1 MPDTIASVLAY
12 EADLTKTIQKTILRD
27 LFVTEDKN
35 AHTFRVKIT
44 RAGEPVDLTGATVTG
59 YFMRYKDRVS
69 IPLTGTVEGSE
80 AVLTLKDGCYSTRT
94 MFCVT
99 LCVALGGAKHAVF
112 AGEGKMVLNR
122 SDAIVDPEDV
132 IPSVE
137 DIIAQYD
144 LMVSGTNA
152 ANTAAGSANTAAGN
166 ANNAA
171 SNANTATSN
180 ANAAT
185 SRANTAAAAIEGMTV
200 SASDVSAGTPA
211 SVEITDADGVK
222 NIHFNLRQGITGVTP
237 NITFQVATG
246 AAGSQVQVSQSGTP
260 ENPVVNLTI
269 PRGDTGAV
277 DGVDYYEGNPA
288 ALGTASPGTA
298 NGLARGDHVHPMPS
312 ATDVGAAISVDGVQA
327 DATGNVAVGAVRY
340 GAAQEL
346 TDEQKVQALAN
357 LGINRSEVA
366 SIKKL
371 CEAGNFAPNATVT
384 FSDAPINYDFFIARI
399 GYRGSAGMI
408 QGTGAT
414 ATISL
419 SSISGAASST
429 TIYAVRLQGDMTGK
443 TFTVYQSYTSTIKAD
458 STVFA
463 TPESVNIGPIYGV
476 RIGGA

>member
-59 YFMRYKDRVS
+59 YFMRYKDWVS
-69 IPLTGTVEGSE
+69 ITLTGTVEGSE
-80 AVLTLKDGCYSTRT
+80 AVLTLKEGCYSMRT

-122 SDAIVDPEDV
+122 SDAIADPENV

-137 DIIAQYD
+137 DIIAQYN

-152 ANTAAGSANTAAGN
+152 ANTAASSANTAAGK
-166 ANNAA
+166 ANTAA
-171 SNANTATSN
+171 STANTATSN

-211 SVEITDADGVK
+211 SVEITDDDGAK
-222 NIHFNLRQGITGVTP
+222 NIHFNLRQGLTGVTP
-237 NITFQVATG
+237 NITFQVVTG

-269 PRGDTGAV
+269 PRGDPGAV

-298 NGLARGDHVHPMPS
+298 NGLARGNHVHPMPS
-312 ATDVGAAISVDGVQA
+312 ATDVGAAVSVDGVQVDENGDIPLKA
-327 DATGNVAVGAVRY
+327 VNMKVVWTNASPTSDFAAQTVQTLNMDGYDYIFVLCRPTKNGTLDLPPTMATAGGAGRLFGLYQAGLCRRDFTIDSATAISFGDSQIAKTYSATSSSSYETNNVALIPTKIVAV
-340 GAAQEL
+340 
-346 TDEQKVQALAN
+346 K
-357 LGINRSEVA
+357 
-366 SIKKL
+366 
-371 CEAGNFAPNATVT
+371 
-384 FSDAPINYDFFIARI
+384 
-399 GYRGSAGMI
+399 
-408 QGTGAT
+408 
-414 ATISL
+414 
-419 SSISGAASST
+419 
-429 TIYAVRLQGDMTGK
+429 
-443 TFTVYQSYTSTIKAD
+443 
-458 STVFA
+458 
-463 TPESVNIGPIYGV
+463 GV
-476 RIGGA
+476 S